1 MIVFLDKHRFLR
13 LTASVSLFLQSS
25 DINMAGPL
33 EEAAKQVTAEFDVS
47 KDDLAKLV
55 AEFLREMGGRIP
67 KYETL

>member
-1 MIVFLDKHRFLR
+1 
-13 LTASVSLFLQSS
+13 
-25 DINMAGPL
+25 MAGPL